1 MTFDEAKKLKEYNF
15 KLNGIERLIDDI
27 RNNYMRD
34 KYEDGERYIGVAVLE
49 IGYIDIEVNVMTE
62 EQVSRKPH
70 PGDETPVIDYFI
82 CLKNDK
88 WESEGYLDY
97 NIQVDWNADDWKEQL
112 EKDMF
117 QALDEYV
124 KKHGFHY
131 DQPNY
136 GWMHKSYQEHIAKKN
151 K

>member
-1 MTFDEAKKLKEYNF
+1 MKTE
-15 KLNGIERLIDDI
+15 NGISDHCV
-27 RNNYMRD
+27 
-34 KYEDGERYIGVAVLE
+34 GS
-49 IGYIDIEVNVMTE
+49 GYIDIEVNVMTE

-70 PGDETPVIDYFI
+70 PGDKTPVIDYFI

-88 WESEGYLDY
+88 MGNRKDTWITTSRLTGM
-97 NIQVDWNADDWKEQL
+97 QMTGREQL

-124 KKHGFHY
+124 KKHGFNY
-131 DQPNY
+131 DQPNM
-136 GWMHKSYQEHIAKKN
+136 GGCTSHTRNIRKKN

>member
-70 PGDETPVIDYFI
+70 PGDKTPVIDYFI

-97 NIQVDWNADDWKEQL
+97 NIQVDWNADDWKPVL
-112 EKDMF
+112 
-117 QALDEYV
+117 L
-124 KKHGFHY
+124 
-131 DQPNY
+131 
-136 GWMHKSYQEHIAKKN
+136 SLR
-151 K
+151 

>member
-1 MTFDEAKKLKEYNF
+1 
-15 KLNGIERLIDDI
+15 
-27 RNNYMRD
+27 MRD
-34 KYEDGERYIGVAVLE
+34 MYEDGERYIGVAVLE

-70 PGDETPVIDYFI
+70 PGDKTPVIDYFI